1 MTLRSP
7 VVQFSRKVGA
17 VVVAALVFAAGCGGG
32 SSSSTASSS
41 SSGPANSP
49 TPSDIPGVIF
59 EPAPGRNHVNGRV
72 DYPKHPPSGGNHN
85 PTPLTCGFY
94 DQQPPD
100 EFAVHSL
107 EHGAVW
113 IAFDPSTSAAD
124 VQTLK
129 AFAKHDHV
137 IVSPYAGMSAPITLV
152 AWEHRLEV
160 QSATDPRI
168 AQFVAE
174 FANGRQAPE
183 AGGTCRG
190 VGQPAP

>member
-1 MTLRSP
+1 MRIPLKTVLAA
-7 VVQFSRKVGA
+7 VALG
-17 VVVAALVFAAGCGGG
+17 VVVAGCGGG
-32 SSSSTASSS
+32 GSKA
-41 SSGPANSP
+41 P
-49 TPSDIPGVIF
+49 DIPGVVV
-59 EPAPGRNHVNGRV
+59 ERAPGRNHVQGPI
-72 DYPKHPPSGGNHN
+72 DYPGKHPPSGGNHN
-85 PTPLTCGFY
+85 PVPLTCGFY

-129 AFAKHDHV
+129 AFAKQDHV
-137 IVSPYAGMSAPITLV
+137 IVSPYAGMDAPITLV

-160 QSATDPRI
+160 QSASDPRI
-168 AQFVAE
+168 AQFVTE
-174 FANGRQAPE
+174 YANGPQAPE
-183 AGGTCRG
+183 RGGACRG